1 MGFSLPFFKK
11 KSSNN
16 TYFGLYLTDASA
28 FGFVFDATT
37 QPPQVLS
44 QNAVSFTAG
53 FDKILEDTD
62 NLISQ
67 LELQTNKH
75 LDKTIFFLH
84 SWMIDEQSYEIK
96 EPYKSIIKKLSK
108 DLELEP
114 MGYIDVQDALHEH
127 LKKTSV
133 LNSIA
138 IEVNKTKVGIS
149 VYKGGKK
156 VYQQYTARTDVIG
169 EDIQS
174 VLESIPGHI
183 VLPTKILVFGDM
195 DTPEVSSEL
204 ATYDWEQKVFSQH
217 PTIEVLKQNELNIS
231 LAQTFSEEVVSQSK
245 VPAPAQERQ
254 ESVVQNTQDFEDEP
268 AEDFGFVVGQD
279 VRNTTPPPIETST
292 VSPTVPSPSVVDN
305 IMDGEAS
312 PKRGN
317 VMDNIKGMIPS
328 FSFGSGRSASKKPIM
343 YGVAVAAL
351 LFILLFIYEYFFH
364 KLDIK
369 VYPNAQEVSE
379 TFSFDVPVTESDS
392 TDLSV
397 LKKTTVQEFEDEK
410 KASGKREIGEKATG
424 EVIIHNY
431 DKEARTFPRG
441 TELKKGDLVFTID
454 SEAKVASASGG
465 TVDGVKESGKVKV
478 KATAEEIGPEYNI
491 AKGTQLSVASLSDS
505 LFVAFVETAFSGGS
519 KKDVT
524 TISKAD
530 IDSLKK
536 NVEAKAESASKEVLG
551 AQISE
556 DEIVMPDM
564 TSVTL
569 ADTTFSGEI
578 GEEASNLSV
587 KAESEIEFYTIKKR
601 ALEEKLKEMIQE
613 QLSDDFTVDSENI
626 TYEISDISS
635 DEDTV
640 TLEVD
645 TTGKAHKKV
654 DLEAIKKAARFT
666 SLSGFQNKVKSA
678 YDVEN
683 IEVKKTFAIS
693 LWTPLFQKNIT
704 VNTETE

>member
-16 TYFGLYLTDASA
+16 IYFGLYLTDASV
-28 FGFVFDATT
+28 FGFVFDATSQT
-37 QPPQVLS
+37 PQILS
-44 QNAVSFTAG
+44 QNAVSLSAG

-67 LELQTNKH
+67 LELQTNRH
-75 LDKTIFFLH
+75 LDKTIYFLH
-84 SWMIDEQSYEIK
+84 SWMIDEQTFEIK
-96 EPYKSIIKKLSK
+96 EPYKNIIKKLSK

-127 LKKTSV
+127 LQKTSI
-133 LNSIA
+133 LNAIA

-149 VYKGGKK
+149 VYKGGRK

-174 VLESIPGHI
+174 VLTDIPGHI

-204 ATYDWEQKVFSQH
+204 ATYEWDAKVFPQH
-217 PTIEVLKQNELNIS
+217 PTIEVLKQNELNLS
-231 LAQTFSEEVVSQSK
+231 LAQTFSEEVISQSK
-245 VPAPAQERQ
+245 VPTPAQEEQ
-254 ESVVQNTQDFEDEP
+254 LPVVQNTQELKDEP
-268 AEDFGFVVGQD
+268 SQDFGFVVGKD
-279 VRNTTPPPIETST
+279 VRDSAPPPVEAAAATA
-292 VSPTVPSPSVVDN
+292 PSPAVVDTL
-305 IMDGEAS
+305 MDEDAEPSKGS
-312 PKRGN
+312 IIDK
-317 VMDNIKGMIPS
+317 IKGVIPQ
-328 FSFGSGRSASKKPIM
+328 FSFGGASKKPIV
-343 YGVAVAAL
+343 YGIMVAAVVFAL
-351 LFILLFIYEYFFH
+351 LFAYEYFFH
-364 KLDIK
+364 KLDVKI
-369 VYPNAQEVSE
+369 YPNAKDVSE
-379 TFSFDVPVTESDS
+379 IFSLDVPVTE
-392 TDLSV
+392 TATNELSV
-397 LKKTTVQEFEDEK
+397 LKKVTVQEFTDEK
-410 KASGKREIGEKATG
+410 TASGKREIGEKATG

-441 TELKKGDLVFTID
+441 TELRKGDLVFTID

-465 TVDGVKESGKVKV
+465 TADGVKESGKVKV

-491 AKGTQLSVASLSDS
+491 AKGTQLNVASLSDS

-536 NVEAKAESASKEVLG
+536 NVETKAEDGSKDVLG

-556 DEIVMPDM
+556 DEIVIPDM

-578 GEEASNLSV
+578 GEEATKLSV
-587 KAESEIEFYTIKKR
+587 KAESEIEFYTVQKK
-601 ALEEKLKEMIQE
+601 ALEEKLKEMLQE
-613 QLSDDFTVDSENI
+613 QLTSDFTVDINNI
-626 TYEISDISS
+626 TYDITDITPDDDIVTIEVDIS
-635 DEDTV
+635 
-640 TLEVD
+640 
-645 TTGKAHKKV
+645 GKAHKEV
-654 DLEAIKKAARFT
+654 DLDAIKKTARFT
-666 SLSGFQNKVKSA
+666 SLSGFQNKVKST

-683 IEVKKTFAIS
+683 IEVKKTFGFS
-693 LWTPLFQKNIT
+693 FWTPLFQKNIT
-704 VNTETE
+704 VNAQTD

>member
-1 MGFSLPFFKK
+1 MGFSLPFLKK

-37 QPPQVLS
+37 QPPQILS
-44 QNAVSFTAG
+44 QNAVSLTAG

-75 LDKTIFFLH
+75 LDKTIYFLH
-84 SWMIDEQSYEIK
+84 SWMIDEQTFEIK
-96 EPYKSIIKKLSK
+96 EPYKNIIKKLSK

-156 VYQQYTARTDVIG
+156 VYQQYTARTDIIG

-174 VLESIPGHI
+174 VLTAIPGHI

-204 ATYDWEQKVFSQH
+204 ATYDWEPKVFSQH

-245 VPAPAQERQ
+245 VPSPSQDSQ
-254 ESVVQNTQDFEDEP
+254 VPVVQNTQDLKDEP

-279 VRNTTPPPIETST
+279 IRDTTPPPDQAAA
-292 VSPTVPSPSVVDN
+292 VPPTVPLPSVVDT
-305 IMDGEAS
+305 IMDGDS
-312 PKRGN
+312 NPKREN
-317 VMDNIKGMIPS
+317 ISDKIKGMIPS
-328 FSFGSGRSASKKPIM
+328 FSFGGGLPRSKGPIM
-343 YGVAVAAL
+343 YGVAFAVV

-369 VYPNAQEVSE
+369 VYPNAQDVSE
-379 TFSFDVPVTESDS
+379 TFSFDVPVTDTE
-392 TDLSV
+392 TDDLYV
-397 LKKTTVQEFEDEK
+397 IKKTTVQEFEDEK

-431 DKEARTFPRG
+431 DKESRTFPRG
-441 TELKKGDLVFTID
+441 TELRKGDLVFTID

-465 TVDGVKESGKVKV
+465 TADGVKESGKVKV

-536 NVEAKAESASKEVLG
+536 NVEAKAEDGSKEVLG

-556 DEIVMPDM
+556 DEIVIPDM
-564 TSVTL
+564 TTVTL

-587 KAESEIEFYTIKKR
+587 KAESEIEFYTIKKQ

-613 QLSDDFTVDSENI
+613 QLTDEFTVDSDNI
-626 TYEISDISS
+626 TYDISDITSG
-635 DEDTV
+635 DDTV
-640 TLEVD
+640 TIEVD
-645 TTGKAHKKV
+645 TTGKAHKEV
-654 DLEAIKKAARFT
+654 DLDAIKKAARFT
-666 SLSGFQNKVKSA
+666 SLSGFQNKIKSA

-683 IEVKKTFAIS
+683 VEVKKTFAIS

-704 VNTETE
+704 VNAETD